1 MIHQPQTE
9 VRTDEGAATKSHDG
23 HAGRHARAVG
33 KPFYQSRNRRDV
45 TQTKAATANH
55 SVTKIDDP
63 KLVPPNAKSGN
74 DKAAAKTKSGGKHS
88 LAWSDAFDPAAENR
102 S

>member
-1 MIHQPQTE
+1 MVHEQQTE
-9 VRTDEGAATKSHDG
+9 VRTDEGAAAKSHDG
-23 HAGRHARAVG
+23 HAGRHARTIG
-33 KPFYQSRNRRDV
+33 KPFHQSRDRRNV

-88 LAWSDAFDPAAENR
+88 PAWSNAFHPAAENR

>member
-1 MIHQPQTE
+1 MVHEQQTE
-9 VRTDEGAATKSHDG
+9 IRTDEGAAAKSHDG
-23 HAGRHARAVG
+23 HPGCHAGAIR
-33 KPFYQSRNRRDV
+33 KPLHQSRNRRNV
-45 TQTKAATANH
+45 TQTKTATSNH
-55 SVTKIDDP
+55 SVPKIDDP

-88 LAWSDAFDPAAENR
+88 FAWSNAFDPAAENR